1 MRTLASRSGA
11 TLDRDPGMEAIRK
24 IRAERSNKNTLIA
37 VALTIAFILG
47 MLAQS
52 VLSKVLDTKAA
63 AAVQERQ

>member
-1 MRTLASRSGA
+1 
-11 TLDRDPGMEAIRK
+11 MEAIRK

-52 VLSKVLDTKAA
+52 VLSKYLEPKAA
-63 AAVQERQ
+63 AAVAQIQAASE